1 MYPMNE
7 NIDKFLSNKIEE
19 LNSLCWLND
28 MFLNGGEVPDVKPTI
43 VNGMEIW
50 LRKNGSGKFSSL
62 IWHGDDQ
69 NSNGECNE

>member
-1 MYPMNE
+1 
-7 NIDKFLSNKIEE
+7 
-19 LNSLCWLND
+19 